1 MLDVGKRAM
10 YAYVDETGNTGP
22 NIFDPE
28 QPVFMTAA
36 LITKTNFDLVHKKE
50 VARIARIVG
59 ETELHAN
66 VIGIDRI
73 EQVAGELLALF
84 KRSDARFFVSRIEK
98 RYLAAT
104 KFVDTLFDSFEN
116 KAVPW
121 HVYNMRPMRLLL
133 VFKVASILTEDTAK
147 KFWES
152 ILEKREQRAYEIFI
166 ESLQELRENVI
177 DLPDQRSRQL
187 ITEAIDWATQ
197 NPEAIYIHTNSKAA
211 RLGHLPN
218 LAVFPNLLDGI
229 EQRSK
234 LWKRKVVEI
243 VHDRQSQFQG
253 TLRDW
258 HELYKNAAPDVI
270 TWTMGEKYTLR
281 RVEGSEFRVSSAH
294 ESAGIQAID
303 AVLWLF
309 KRVIEE
315 KPLGYRSARLMNHVF
330 KRAYQN
336 DLSFDAVGRWLEGF
350 FADLY
355 SRPFTEE
362 HQKRAEEYGR
372 LAEQRRQEEMLHY
385 AQEKLSESI

>member
-1 MLDVGKRAM
+1 M
-10 YAYVDETGNTGP
+10 YAYVDETGNTGA

-36 LITKTNFDLVHKKE
+36 LITKTNFDLVHKRDI
-50 VARIARIVG
+50 ARIARIVG
-59 ETELHAN
+59 ENELHAN
-66 VIGIDRI
+66 AIGIERI
-73 EQVAGELLALF
+73 EQIAEYLLALF
-84 KRSDARFFVSRIEK
+84 KRCDARFFVSRIEK
-98 RYLAAT
+98 RYLASA

-147 KFWES
+147 KFWAS
-152 ILEKREQRAYEIFI
+152 ILEKHEQKSYEIFL
-166 ESLQELRENVI
+166 ESLQELRANV
-177 DLPDQRSRQL
+177 DVLPDQRSRQL
-187 ITEAIDWATQ
+187 ITDAIDWATQ
-197 NPEAIYIHTNSKAA
+197 NSESIYIHTNSKAA

-234 LWKRKVVEI
+234 LWKRQVVEI

-270 TWTMGEKYTLR
+270 AWTMGEKYTLR
-281 RVEGSEFRVSSAH
+281 RVEGSDFRISSAQ

-303 AVLWLF
+303 TVLWLF
-309 KRVIEE
+309 KRVVEE

-336 DLSFDAVGRWLEGF
+336 DLSFEAVGGWLKECF
-350 FADLY
+350 TDLY
-355 SRPFTEE
+355 TKPFTEE
-362 HQKRAEEYGR
+362 HQKRAEEHGR
-372 LAEQRRQEEMLHY
+372 LAEQRRQEQMLQY
-385 AQEKLSESI
+385 AQEKLGENI